1 MALQIHNPLS
11 GSKFINMCVANWLLH
26 IFVYAFI
33 PIIVTHIHTTYNNN
47 YLAAGWSILAFS
59 LGMFLPGPFGAHIM
73 ERRSRKSIYLRSL
86 LLLGPITCV
95 GYVLSYQLWQFVT
108 LQVVQGAAFG
118 LSQTALGTT
127 LVNDI
132 LPSKQRNKGDLIYG
146 WAGRLGIHLG
156 FLFGF
161 ILLLLV
167 PIEQIYW
174 WVLIPCALSFV
185 LVAQT
190 NVPIKAPVKVSV
202 ITLDR
207 FFLPKSLPLSLS
219 MFAAPWTLGVV
230 ANSIINI
237 ELFNCFF
244 FACIALGVLSA
255 FLIQIFMQ
263 RRLGQKVIICSCYAL
278 IIIAL
283 IMQLQAYNTITTCLA
298 YIIIGCGIGGVSS
311 RHLMD
316 WVTKAQH
323 CQRGTAQNTYM
334 LSWRT
339 IFALGFA
346 SSMFTPTIGTTFCI
360 VLCVLSTAVYTLW
373 IDRKIAIY

>member
-1 MALQIHNPLS
+1 MALQIHNHLS

-33 PIIVTHIHTTYNNN
+33 PIIVTHINTTYNSD
-47 YLAAGWSILAFS
+47 YSVAGWSVLAFS
-59 LGMFLPGPFGAHIM
+59 IGMFLPGPFGAHIM

-86 LLLGPITCV
+86 LLLGPITCI
-95 GYVLSYQLWQFVT
+95 GYVLSNQSWQFVA

-146 WAGRLGIHLG
+146 WAGRLGIPLG

-167 PIEQIYW
+167 PIKQTYW

-190 NVPIKAPVKVSV
+190 NVPIKAPVKVPI

-219 MFAAPWTLGVV
+219 MFAAPWVLGFL
-230 ANSIINI
+230 ASSIINI
-237 ELFNCFF
+237 GLYNCFF
-244 FACIALGVLSA
+244 FACVAIGVLTA

-263 RRLGQKVIICSCYAL
+263 RRLGQKVIISLCYTL
-278 IIIAL
+278 IVIAL
-283 IMQLQAYNTITTCLA
+283 ILRLQENTITACLA
-298 YIIIGCGIGGVSS
+298 YIIVGCGIGGVSS

-334 LSWRT
+334 LSWRA
-339 IFALGFA
+339 IFALGF
-346 SSMFTPTIGTTFCI
+346 SCSIFTSAIGTTFSI
-360 VLCVLSTAVYTLW
+360 VLCVLSAAIYILW
-373 IDRKIAIY
+373 IDRK